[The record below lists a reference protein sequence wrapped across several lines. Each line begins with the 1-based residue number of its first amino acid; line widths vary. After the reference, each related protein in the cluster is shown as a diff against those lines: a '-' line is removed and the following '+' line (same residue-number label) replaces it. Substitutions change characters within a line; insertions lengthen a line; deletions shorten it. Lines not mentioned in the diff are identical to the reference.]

1 MGQSQTSMHTKESK
15 DSEAL
20 NMYAIFEGNEGTGKT
35 SIMHAVAEEMKDR
48 LPAKL
53 THHPGSTPLGRHLRQ
68 LVKYPTEIDPA
79 IEIDP
84 LSRQLL
90 YMADTVSFIEA
101 ILKPSLAAGE
111 TVFAD
116 RSSFISGLVYSAA
129 DNIDQQ
135 ETFRLLQLINPPR
148 ADRLYVLQCPWE
160 VSRER
165 LANRGETNDHYDNQ
179 SDTFF
184 QKVQKIYDS
193 LLTGSAEQTMMVS
206 RVAALENVIYIDAS
220 QRPAK
225 VVEDIVTDLDK
236 VLASRLNV

>member
-1 MGQSQTSMHTKESK
+1 MHNG
-15 DSEAL
+15 L
-20 NMYAIFEGNEGTGKT
+20 YAIFEGNEGTGKT
-35 SIMHAVAEEMKDR
+35 STMQAVAKAMKDR

-53 THHPGSTPLGRHLRQ
+53 THHPGSTPLGKHLRK
-68 LVKYPTEIDPA
+68 LVKYPKEIDPT

-135 ETFRLLQLINPPR
+135 EVYRLLQLINPPR

-165 LANRGETNDHYDNQ
+165 VRASRGETTDHYDTQ
-179 SDTFF
+179 SDAFF
-184 QKVQKIYDS
+184 QKVQGIYDS
-193 LLTGSAEQTMMVS
+193 LLTGSAEQTVMVS

-220 QRPAK
+220 QPPSK
-225 VVEDIVTDLDK
+225 VVEDIVVDLDR
-236 VLASRLNV
+236 VLSSRLNV

>member
-1 MGQSQTSMHTKESK
+1 MHNG
-15 DSEAL
+15 L
-20 NMYAIFEGNEGTGKT
+20 YAIFEGNEGTGKT
-35 SIMHAVAEEMKDR
+35 STMHAVAEAMKDR

-53 THHPGSTPLGRHLRQ
+53 THHPGSTPLGAHLRK
-68 LVKYPTEIDPA
+68 LVKYPKEVDPN

-84 LSRQLL
+84 LSRQCL
-90 YMADTVSFIEA
+90 YMADTVNFVEM

-116 RSSFISGLVYSAA
+116 RSTFISGLVYATA
-129 DNIDQQ
+129 EDVDQ
-135 ETFRLLQLINPPR
+135 EEIFRLLRLINPPR

-165 LANRGETNDHYDNQ
+165 VRASRGETTDHYDSQ
-179 SDTFF
+179 SDAFF
-184 QKVQKIYDS
+184 QKVQRIYDN

-220 QRPAK
+220 QPPSK
-225 VVEDIVTDLDK
+225 VVEDIVTDLDR
-236 VLASRLNV
+236 VLSSRLNV